1 MPALGQILPP
11 DTDFQRLRRMPD
23 QAQVQPEIRRNRRHP
38 ETVCRNLVIHV
49 IPGGIEFHVPG
60 QVEIRAQLKLVLRI
74 ALKSGRVGIQIHMEP
89 RVARQQAP
97 IIRHFPLRGKFATEC
112 LGRAC
117 ILDGLRKNGKRALNI
132 TAVGDESQQLVI
144 LIVESGKIER
154 QSLGRLNPVT
164 QFVSNQVLGF
174 RIGISK

>member
-1 MPALGQILPP
+1 
-11 DTDFQRLRRMPD
+11 
-23 QAQVQPEIRRNRRHP
+23 
-38 ETVCRNLVIHV
+38 
-49 IPGGIEFHVPG
+49 
-60 QVEIRAQLKLVLRI
+60 
-74 ALKSGRVGIQIHMEP
+74 MEP